1 MEILKLENIVKIYQ
15 VWEQEVKAL
24 RWVDL
29 SINKWEFVSIT
40 WESWSGKST
49 LMNIIWMLDT
59 PTSGRYFFEWREVEF
74 LSDDDQAIIRGQTI
88 WFIFQ
93 SYNLIPKTPVLKQ
106 VMIPLMYQ
114 WISKEEREERA
125 YQALKKVWLES
136 KALNMPTQLSWW
148 QQQRVAIARAIVTN
162 PWIILWDEPT
172 WALDSNTWREIMD
185 LITSFNDE
193 WRTIIIITHTHEVAK
208 YAKRN
213 VHIID
218 WLIKKDFIQK

>member
-1 MEILKLENIVKIYQ
+1 MELLKLENIIKIYQ
-15 VWEQEVKAL
+15 VWEQEVRAL

-59 PTSGRYFFEWREVEF
+59 PTSGKYFFENSEVSY
-74 LSDDDQAIIRGQTI
+74 LSDDDQSIIRGQTI

-93 SYNLIPKTPVLKQ
+93 NYNLLPRTTVLKQ
-106 VMIPLMYQ
+106 VMTPLMYQ
-114 WISKEEREERA
+114 WVPKEEREERA
-125 YQALKKVWLES
+125 FQALKKVWIES
-136 KALNMPTQLSWW
+136 KVYNLPTQLSGW

-162 PWIILWDEPT
+162 PSLILGDEPT
-172 WALDSNTWREIMD
+172 WALDSKTWMEIMD

-193 WRTIIIITHTHEVAK
+193 WKTVLIITHTHEVAK

-213 VHIID
+213 IHITD
-218 WLIKKDFIQK
+218 WLIQN

>member
-1 MEILKLENIVKIYQ
+1 MELLKLENIIKIYQ
-15 VWEQEVKAL
+15 VWEQEVRAL

-40 WESWSGKST
+40 WESGSWKST

-59 PTSGRYFFEWREVEF
+59 PTSGKYFFEDSEISY
-74 LSDDDQAIIRGQTI
+74 LSDDDQSIIRGQTI

-93 SYNLIPKTPVLKQ
+93 NYNLLPRTTVLKQ
-106 VMIPLMYQ
+106 VMTPLMYQ
-114 WISKEEREERA
+114 WVPKEEREERA
-125 YQALKKVWLES
+125 FQALKKVWIES
-136 KALNMPTQLSWW
+136 KVYNLPTQLSGW

-162 PWIILWDEPT
+162 PSLILGDEPT
-172 WALDSNTWREIMD
+172 WALDSKTWMEIMD

-193 WRTIIIITHTHEVAK
+193 WKTVLIITHTHEVAK

-213 VHIID
+213 IHITD
-218 WLIKKDFIQK
+218 WLIQN

>member
-1 MEILKLENIVKIYQ
+1 MELLKLENIIKIYQ

-40 WESWSGKST
+40 WESGSWKST

-59 PTSGRYFFEWREVEF
+59 PTSGKYFFEDSEVSY
-74 LSDDDQAIIRGQTI
+74 LSDDDQSIIRGQTI

-93 SYNLIPKTPVLKQ
+93 NYNLLPRTTVLKQ
-106 VMIPLMYQ
+106 VMTPLMYQ
-114 WISKEEREERA
+114 WVPKEEREERA
-125 YQALKKVWLES
+125 FQALKKVWIES
-136 KALNMPTQLSWW
+136 KVYNLPTQLSGW

-162 PWIILWDEPT
+162 PSLILGDEPT
-172 WALDSNTWREIMD
+172 WALDSKTWMEIMD

-193 WRTIIIITHTHEVAK
+193 WKTVLIITHTHEVAK

-213 VHIID
+213 IHITD
-218 WLIKKDFIQK
+218 WLIQN